1 MSALQLHVFTSATRA
16 IRGPGERTFSPV
28 TSSLIC
34 GEREAVLVDS
44 QFFKD
49 DVDAL
54 GDLIAGTGRRL
65 TTIFITHG
73 HGDHYFGSGRLA
85 ERFPGLRVIARPDAV
100 AHIAEH
106 LDADVKQFTALFG
119 DDLVAPT
126 LLPEPFLGE
135 TIDLEGHELRLVDVG
150 QGDIHASTVVH
161 VPALDAV
168 IAGDVGYHQIH
179 QMLGL
184 STPEEWDAWIASVD
198 AIERLKPR
206 TIVVGHKKPDA
217 SDDEVGAILDGT
229 RAYIRDF
236 AEAARSSST
245 VGEIVAAMTAKYP
258 DRGNLTT
265 LLFSAQATVRAR
277 SA

>member
-1 MSALQLHVFTSATRA
+1 MSPLHLHVFTSPTRM

-44 QFFKD
+44 QYIKA

-73 HGDHYFGSGRLA
+73 HADHYFGSGRLA
-85 ERFPGLRVIARPDAV
+85 ERFPGVRVIARPDAI
-100 AHIAEH
+100 AHIDAH
-106 LDADVKQFTALFG
+106 LDADSQQFTAMFG
-119 DDLVAPT
+119 DDLVSPT
-126 LLPEPFLGE
+126 LLPEPFVGDSL
-135 TIDLEGHELRLVDVG
+135 DLEGHKLRLVEVG
-150 QGDIHASTVVH
+150 QGDIAASTVVH
-161 VPALDAV
+161 IPELDAV
-168 IAGDVGYHQIH
+168 VVGDVGYHHIH

-184 STPEEWDAWIASVD
+184 GGPAEWDAWIASVD

-206 TIVVGHKKPDA
+206 TVVVGHKIPGS
-217 SDDEVGAILDGT
+217 SDDEVGEILDGT
-229 RAYIRDF
+229 RAYIRNF
-236 AEAARSSST
+236 AEAAKSPST
-245 VGEIVAAMTAKYP
+245 AGEIVAAMTAKYP
-258 DRGNLTT
+258 DHGNPTT
-265 LLFSAQATVRAR
+265 LLFSAQAAVRAR